1 MTVYELTHDQMY
13 ELKQSY
19 LCSRNNNASYD
30 ELIRADDIVS
40 DEEIFSE
47 YGNFEFSED
56 DFFSI

>member
-1 MTVYELTHDQMY
+1 MTVYELTKDQML

-19 LCSRNNNASYD
+19 LCSRNNNVSYD

-40 DEEIFSE
+40 DKEIFNE

-56 DFFSI
+56 DFLSI